1 MLGWNVTKE
10 PTLDELLRDDV
21 MAPVMRSAGLS
32 AAQLRALLAE
42 LARRLPAERFR
53 QPVDCCS
60 AARAFRPSAV

>member
-21 MAPVMRSAGLS
+21 MAPVMRSAGLD
-32 AAQLRALLAE
+32 AAKLRAFLAE
-42 LARRLPAERFR
+42 LARRLPAERFKR
-53 QPVDCCS
+53 PVGCCS